1 MAAKQKYRQ
10 RGCVIL
16 SIGLG
21 EIFVVLLV
29 AFFVVGPEDLPKI
42 ARTLAIW
49 VKKIRTT
56 MKELTTSFENELEL
70 EKVKKDVGNLPS
82 EVEKAQQEVFKQ
94 ASEAKILAKE
104 QTNTIKDNIITP
116 VLSEEGIK

>member
-1 MAAKQKYRQ
+1 M
-10 RGCVIL
+10 

-42 ARTLAIW
+42 ARTLALW

-56 MKELTTSFENELEL
+56 MKELTTSFENEMEL
-70 EKVKKDVGNLPS
+70 EKVKKDVNTFS
-82 EVEKAQQEVFKQ
+82 YEVEKAQQEVFKQ
-94 ASEAKILAKE
+94 AAEAE
-104 QTNTIKDNIITP
+104 QLTKAQTKHIQENGVIAT
-116 VLSEEGIK
+116 LSQEGTK

>member
-1 MAAKQKYRQ
+1 M
-10 RGCVIL
+10 

-21 EIFVVLLV
+21 EIFVILLV

-116 VLSEEGIK
+116 TLSEEGIK

>member
-1 MAAKQKYRQ
+1 M
-10 RGCVIL
+10 

-21 EIFVVLLV
+21 EIFVILLV

-56 MKELTTSFENELEL
+56 MKELTTSFENEIEL

>member
-1 MAAKQKYRQ
+1 M
-10 RGCVIL
+10 

>member
-1 MAAKQKYRQ
+1 M
-10 RGCVIL
+10 

-21 EIFVVLLV
+21 EIFVILLV

-70 EKVKKDVGNLPS
+70 EKVKKDVGTLSS

-94 ASEAKILAKE
+94 ASEAKILVKE
-104 QTNTIKDNIITP
+104 QTNPLKENIVTP
-116 VLSEEGIK
+116 TLSEEGIK

>member
-1 MAAKQKYRQ
+1 M
-10 RGCVIL
+10 

-70 EKVKKDVGNLPS
+70 EKVKKDLGTLPS

-94 ASEAKILAKE
+94 ASEVKILAKE

>member
-1 MAAKQKYRQ
+1 M
-10 RGCVIL
+10 

-21 EIFVVLLV
+21 EIFVILLV

-56 MKELTTSFENELEL
+56 MKELTTSFENEIEL

-104 QTNTIKDNIITP
+104 QTNTIKDNIVTP

>member
-1 MAAKQKYRQ
+1 M
-10 RGCVIL
+10 

-21 EIFVVLLV
+21 EIFVILLV

-104 QTNTIKDNIITP
+104 QTNTIKENIITP

>member
-1 MAAKQKYRQ
+1 M
-10 RGCVIL
+10 

-21 EIFVVLLV
+21 EIFVILLV

>member
-1 MAAKQKYRQ
+1 M
-10 RGCVIL
+10 

-29 AFFVVGPEDLPKI
+29 AFLVVGPEDLPKI
-42 ARTLAIW
+42 ARTLALW

-56 MKELTTSFENELEL
+56 MKDLTASFENEMEL
-70 EKVKKDVGNLPS
+70 DKVKKDVNTFSS

-94 ASEAKILAKE
+94 AAEAEQLMKAKAKNIQE
-104 QTNTIKDNIITP
+104 NNLTATISQEVTK
-116 VLSEEGIK
+116 

>member
-1 MAAKQKYRQ
+1 M
-10 RGCVIL
+10 

-56 MKELTTSFENELEL
+56 MKELTTSFENEIEL

>member
-70 EKVKKDVGNLPS
+70 EKVKKDVYAL
-82 EVEKAQQEVFKQ
+82 
-94 ASEAKILAKE
+94 
-104 QTNTIKDNIITP
+104 
-116 VLSEEGIK
+116 